1 MRDAKYSCKTGVN
14 KLIVKLGKISIADW
28 SKTRDQTWYRSA
40 GVGGDLADAI
50 YIFKIT
56 HNASGYKE
64 YVPGFFGKL
73 EFLKDQYK
81 TMYGD
86 KRFGTLHEVKDNVDV
101 FLNRVNNL
109 KAFL

>member
-1 MRDAKYSCKTGVN
+1 MRDVKYSYKTGAN
-14 KLIVKLGKISIADW
+14 KLIIKLGAIQISDW

-40 GVGGDLADAI
+40 GMGGDMQDAI

-56 HNASGYKE
+56 HNATGYKE

-73 EFLKDQYK
+73 EFLKEQYK

-86 KRFGTLHEVKDNVDV
+86 KRFATLHEVKDNVDV
-101 FLNRVNNL
+101 FLNRINKL
-109 KAFL
+109 KVFL